1 MGRTPAPGFPVF
13 TVAVQPDETCHPLRC
28 SAFPASKI
36 SLTRTCAV
44 ASVRCGSRCRGAAS
58 PDPAECRRSET
69 WRREAMLTM
78 QIQEAARANRKFF
91 AAGGLRAGGAA
102 LPTVS
107 LRTTTDRPPRSGPI
121 PRRHN
126 SSLSWSRW
134 PSVGS
139 AIRSARRAKCMRR
152 SLAVPDD
159 YGRPPTQTDRMG
171 DAIGDRGSPAAGFD
185 HHPSVCPP
193 VAPAAESSCQTPA
206 DSTVY
211 RGCGAKRRV
220 GLAPTRSAASSQRT
234 LVACIM
240 MFRVSRFGPI
250 YPQPATA
257 RRAITPTR

>member
-69 WRREAMLTM
+69 WRREAVLAM

-134 PSVGS
+134 PSSDRPFAALDGLNVCAAAS
-139 AIRSARRAKCMRR
+139 QFQTIMDDLRRKLTAWATRSATGD
-152 SLAVPDD
+152 PQ
-159 YGRPPTQTDRMG
+159 RP
-171 DAIGDRGSPAAGFD
+171 GSTIILQYV
-185 HHPSVCPP
+185 HPSHRRRKG
-193 VAPAAESSCQTPA
+193 SCQTPA

-250 YPQPATA
+250 YPQPATGA
-257 RRAITPTR
+257 VG

>member
-134 PSVGS
+134 PSSDRPFAALDGLNACAAAS
-139 AIRSARRAKCMRR
+139 QFRTIMDDLRRKLTAWATRSATGD
-152 SLAVPDD
+152 PQ
-159 YGRPPTQTDRMG
+159 RP
-171 DAIGDRGSPAAGFD
+171 GSTIILQYV
-185 HHPSVCPP
+185 HPSHRRRK
-193 VAPAAESSCQTPA
+193 VAA
-206 DSTVY
+206 
-211 RGCGAKRRV
+211 RRQPIPQSIEV
-220 GLAPTRSAASSQRT
+220 VVRSAGWGLAPTRSAASSQRT

>member
-69 WRREAMLTM
+69 WRREAMLIM

-107 LRTTTDRPPRSGPI
+107 LRTTTDRPPRSGPRPC
-121 PRRHN
+121 PR
-126 SSLSWSRW
+126 
-134 PSVGS
+134 
-139 AIRSARRAKCMRR
+139 A
-152 SLAVPDD
+152 
-159 YGRPPTQTDRMG
+159 
-171 DAIGDRGSPAAGFD
+171 
-185 HHPSVCPP
+185 
-193 VAPAAESSCQTPA
+193 
-206 DSTVY
+206 
-211 RGCGAKRRV
+211 
-220 GLAPTRSAASSQRT
+220 
-234 LVACIM
+234 M
-240 MFRVSRFGPI
+240 MAYDI
-250 YPQPATA
+250 TA
-257 RRAITPTR
+257 RRGSCHSFSCEVYPKTSSKAYPAARARTELKMLYYVNGRQR